1 MAVETSAVQGLSNDW
16 VTDTLL
22 QVAALERRL
31 ADPAALAELTRKLT
45 EAGRALGASSLV
57 PASALAGRILA
68 AMPPPNANHLNGTGL
83 TVVVEGY
90 LATGVQVVRAAGR
103 ARAEGA
109 KRIRAIAVKVN
120 PVGAAFVADE
130 LGAPVVVLE
139 P

>member
-1 MAVETSAVQGLSNDW
+1 MAIETGAVQGRSNDW
-16 VTDTLL
+16 VADTHL

-31 ADPAALAELTRKLT
+31 EDPAALAELARKLT
-45 EAGRALGASSLV
+45 QASQALGASSLV
-57 PASALAGRILA
+57 PASALASRILA
-68 AMPPPNANHLNGTGL
+68 AVPPPSADHLNGSRL

-103 ARAEGA
+103 ARADGA
-109 KRIRAIAVKVN
+109 KRIRAIAVRVN
-120 PVGAAFVADE
+120 PLGAAFVADE